1 MYGMEQPGPIQ
12 CEYLLTS
19 QGIVTSLEGFVS
31 IELVSFSVKN
41 NAFPYWPGT
50 GLNLMA
56 LRFFPV
62 SISKAWLIQFAT
74 TYSKLLCFSG
84 ATKCADG

>member
-1 MYGMEQPGPIQ
+1 MWWSLRMYGMEQPGPIQ
-12 CEYLLTS
+12 CEYLLTR

-50 GLNLMA
+50 GLNLMT
-56 LRFFPV
+56 
-62 SISKAWLIQFAT
+62 FAV
-74 TYSKLLCFSG
+74 FSG
-84 ATKCADG
+84 FYLKSLANPVRYNIF